1 MKKKD
6 IWISIAV
13 IVGAVLIFSLLTRG
27 HGYIK
32 LETPNAE
39 LVLKSGWFD
48 RISIKSANEPVKV
61 KAGTHNPRLI
71 SLKST
76 KGKDTWQIKS
86 NGPWGDLN
94 QIKVTKNDTTN
105 LTFGPP
111 LLVKPSVHKKKNVV
125 SVGLSIIGKSGEH
138 YQSKVTKNGRPLPP
152 PKLKIIDQSG
162 KILASGKFEYG

>member
-13 IVGAVLIFSLLTRG
+13 IVGAVLIFSLLNRG

-32 LETPNAE
+32 LNTPNAE
-39 LVLKSGWFD
+39 LVLKSRWFNQ
-48 RISIKSANEPVKV
+48 ISIKSATEPVKV

-71 SLKST
+71 SLKT
-76 KGKDTWQIKS
+76 KKDKDTWQIIS

-94 QIKVTKNDTTN
+94 QIKITKNDTTN

-111 LLVKPSVHKKKNVV
+111 LLVKPNVHKKKNVV
-125 SVGLSIIGKSGEH
+125 SVGLAIVGKAGEH
-138 YQSKVTKNGRPLPP
+138 YRSQVRKNGRSLQAPR
-152 PKLKIIDQSG
+152 LKIIDQEG
-162 KILASGKFEYG
+162 KVLASGKFEYG

>member
-13 IVGAVLIFSLLTRG
+13 IAGAVLIFSLLTRG

-32 LETPNAE
+32 LNTPNAK
-39 LVLKSGWFD
+39 LVLKSGWFNQ
-48 RISIKSANEPVKV
+48 ISIKSATEPVKV

-71 SLKST
+71 SLKT
-76 KGKDTWQIKS
+76 KKGKDTWQIIS

-111 LLVKPSVHKKKNVV
+111 LLVKPNVHKRKKIV
-125 SVGLSIIGKSGEH
+125 SIGLTIVGKSGEH
-138 YQSKVTKNGRPLPP
+138 YQSRVTKNGRPMQAPR
-152 PKLKIIDQSG
+152 LKIIDQSG
-162 KILASGKFEYG
+162 KVLASGKFEYG